1 MMADQTQPGTI
12 SAAFPAPPPFYKS
25 FTPQN
30 LERLQEHLESSGQPT
45 SPATQPTTAP
55 IPDVLSLPP
64 ELRNLIPPPPPAEG
78 KYRSFGTLHEVSPTP
93 ASEDQQTPTPTRLLS
108 LTHKILLT
116 FLSLTNALA
125 TNPAGY
131 GPIWDELHELFQ
143 EVHKV
148 INGYRPH
155 QARETLILML
165 EEQLERVR
173 GETKGLGETV
183 GRAKEVVEMLGREDR
198 GGGVGHGVETDQ
210 LREPV
215 SQGNREE
222 EDVEKRI
229 WTVLE
234 REVGR
239 C

>member
-1 MMADQTQPGTI
+1 MADQPQPGTI

-30 LERLQEHLESSGQPT
+30 LERLQEHLESSGQT
-45 SPATQPTTAP
+45 ASPATQPTTAP
-55 IPDVLSLPP
+55 IPAIFSLPP

-78 KYRSFGTLHEVSPTP
+78 KYRSFGTLHEVSSTP
-93 ASEDQQTPTPTRLLS
+93 ASEDQQTPTPARLLS

-125 TNPAGY
+125 TNPAAY
-131 GPIWDELHELFQ
+131 GSIWDELHELFQ
-143 EVHKV
+143 ETNKV

-173 GETKGLGETV
+173 GETKEVGEAV
-183 GRAKEVVEMLGREDR
+183 KRAKEVVETLGKEEH
-198 GGGVGHGVETDQ
+198 GGVEMDQ
-210 LREPV
+210 LRKSV
-215 SQGNREE
+215 SQGSRKER
-222 EDVEKRI
+222 DVEKRI
-229 WTVLE
+229 WKVLE
-234 REVGR
+234 REVGI
-239 C
+239 

>member
-1 MMADQTQPGTI
+1 MADQPQPGTI

-30 LERLQEHLESSGQPT
+30 LESLQKYIDPQGQST
-45 SPATQPTTAP
+45 SRATQP
-55 IPDVLSLPP
+55 ISGHVSDLLSLPP
-64 ELRNLIPPPPPAEG
+64 ELRNLVPPPPPVEG
-78 KYRSFGTLHEVSPTP
+78 KYRSFGTLHEVSLTP
-93 ASEDQQTPTPTRLLS
+93 ALEEQQTPTPSRLLS
-108 LTHKILLT
+108 LTHQILLT

-125 TNPAGY
+125 TNPSSY

-143 EVHKV
+143 EINKV

-173 GETKGLGETV
+173 GETKGVGEAV
-183 GRAKEVVEMLGREDR
+183 GRAREVIETLGKEGQKGTDQDL
-198 GGGVGHGVETDQ
+198 ETDKMHGAVIQ
-210 LREPV
+210 QSTKEQRM
-215 SQGNREE
+215 
-222 EDVEKRI
+222 EKRT
-229 WTVLE
+229 WEVLG

-239 C
+239 I

>member
-1 MMADQTQPGTI
+1 MADQPQPGTI

-30 LERLQEHLESSGQPT
+30 LERLQEHLESLGQST

-55 IPDVLSLPP
+55 IPDLLSLPP
-64 ELRNLIPPPPPAEG
+64 EIRNLIPPPPPAAG
-78 KYRSFGTLHEVSPTP
+78 KYRSFGTLHEVSATP

-108 LTHKILLT
+108 LTHKLLLT

-143 EVHKV
+143 EINKV

-165 EEQLERVR
+165 EEQLGRVR
-173 GETKGLGETV
+173 GETKEVGEAV
-183 GRAKEVVEMLGREDR
+183 GRAKEVVETLGREEQGLR
-198 GGGVGHGVETDQ
+198 QGVGTDHF
-210 LREPV
+210 REPMRRR
-215 SQGNREE
+215 SRKEQN
-222 EDVEKRI
+222 VEKQVWR
-229 WTVLE
+229 VLE
-234 REVGR
+234 RELGR
-239 C
+239 

>member
-1 MMADQTQPGTI
+1 MADQPQPGTI

-25 FTPQN
+25 FTSQN
-30 LERLQEHLESSGQPT
+30 LERLQEHLESSGQPA

-55 IPDVLSLPP
+55 LSAVLSLPP

-78 KYRSFGTLHEVSPTP
+78 KYRAFGTLHEVSSTP
-93 ASEDQQTPTPTRLLS
+93 ASEDQQTPTPARLLS

-125 TNPAGY
+125 TNPAAY
-131 GPIWDELHELFQ
+131 GPIWDELHEMFQ
-143 EVHKV
+143 ETNKV

-173 GETKGLGETV
+173 GETKGVGEAV
-183 GRAKEVVEMLGREDR
+183 KRAKEVVETLGKDDH
-198 GGGVGHGVETDQ
+198 GGVEMDQ

-215 SQGNREE
+215 SQGSRKER
-222 EDVEKRI
+222 DVERRI
-229 WTVLE
+229 WKVLE

-239 C
+239 